1 MIDSLASHLLTSSWS
16 QSPTAEYSTEITRRQ
31 CFQQE
36 LWGLVHMETLLC
48 VNSHV
53 FASFCLIVHVDPII
67 NTLFWNLISR
77 WKNSKTPPLCSCVD
91 SESAYLSM
99 TPSPRPSTSRL
110 RPLNPTTS
118 QNNNNN
124 NNNGGLRACVGAAE
138 DTEPIRVTRAKYSA
152 ALPLHWAEKDH
163 GRPTSHFCTQAL
175 WACSVSS
182 SQAPPIGLE
191 YELQRVETFYWS
203 HLDTNILET
212 MPRKTEEKRCGVKTC
227 RVVEVWICRKWKYSK
242 YKVP

>member
-77 WKNSKTPPLCSCVD
+77 WKNSKTPPLCSRV
-91 SESAYLSM
+91 ENLHNYQLHHRPA
-99 TPSPRPSTSRL
+99 PRPLAFDLWTPRRL
-110 RPLNPTTS
+110 RTTTTTTTTMVDYVLVLVLQKILS
-118 QNNNNN
+118 
-124 NNNGGLRACVGAAE
+124 LSE
-138 DTEPIRVTRAKYSA
+138 
-152 ALPLHWAEKDH
+152 L
-163 GRPTSHFCTQAL
+163 
-175 WACSVSS
+175 
-182 SQAPPIGLE
+182 LE
-191 YELQRVETFYWS
+191 Q
-203 HLDTNILET
+203 NILLLCRYTEQKRI
-212 MPRKTEEKRCGVKTC
+212 MDDRLAIFARKLYVRAPSLLLKCHL
-227 RVVEVWICRKWKYSK
+227 
-242 YKVP
+242 